1 MSLWISSAIIFL
13 LVQTAPSQVQKVNGD
28 SRPTTTDEIAE
39 PSGEPPR
46 PVVFTKKDWDLTRA
60 YFDVL
65 QVWSLKDFS
74 RSGATAQR
82 KAKHL
87 NVSLRCAVAPPREK
101 SFCRSSREAIERV
114 GIN

>member
-82 KAKHL
+82 KTKASERL
-87 NVSLRCAVAPPREK
+87 FSLRRCAAKEL
-101 SFCRSSREAIERV
+101 
-114 GIN
+114 